1 MEEVLNMQDRNY
13 TIVQAGLFEKLGSV
27 TEAPAKGKFFLKA
40 ALGLTSM
47 EVSLNQLPPRG
58 EVPFYHKHKENEEL
72 YVFIR
77 GQGQVQV
84 DGHILEVTEGSA
96 VRVTPQGVRT
106 LRNTSETEDLCFI
119 VIQAKESSLTQWAM
133 TDGIILEEPVKW

>member
-1 MEEVLNMQDRNY
+1 MQDRNY
-13 TIVQAGLFEKLGSV
+13 TMVQAGLFEKLLSV
-27 TEAPAKGKFFLKA
+27 TEAPSKGKLFLKEP
-40 ALGLTSM
+40 LGLTSM
-47 EVSLNQLPPRG
+47 EVSLNQLPPGG

-84 DGHILEVTEGSA
+84 DSDILEVTEGSS
-96 VRVTPQGVRT
+96 VRIAPQGVRT

-119 VIQAKESSLTQWAM
+119 VIQAKEHSLTQWVM